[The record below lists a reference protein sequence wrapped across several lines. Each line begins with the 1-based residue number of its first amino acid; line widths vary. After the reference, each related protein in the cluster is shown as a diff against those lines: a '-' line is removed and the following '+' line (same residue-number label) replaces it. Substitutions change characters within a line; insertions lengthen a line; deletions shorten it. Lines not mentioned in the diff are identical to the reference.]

1 MTLLYDESIL
11 RKLIEK
17 PTPSDRKD
25 EVLITYLEV
34 IMGKNLKQFFTISFY
49 LLLVLSSTLPV
60 VSSGQPAPT
69 SRNTLIIGTKEAPPF
84 VIRNEDGT
92 YSGISIDLW
101 DRLAKDLNLKY
112 RLTERDLEGLLRG
125 LRDRSLDAAVGA
137 LTITAERA
145 EDIDFTHPFHT
156 AGLGVA
162 VYKKG
167 KKSWHGIINR
177 ILSSQF
183 IGIVALLSFILFLMA
198 VLVWFFER
206 RRNVDQFG
214 GGILKGIG
222 SGFWWSAVTMTT
234 VGYGDKAPRTF
245 WGRFV
250 ALIWMF
256 AAIIMVSSFTAT
268 IASILTVSQIE
279 ASIKTPEDLAM
290 QRVGTVANSTS
301 EEYLIKNRL
310 HYRVYESP
318 EQGLQAILDGE
329 VDAMVYDVPILKYLV
344 NKQMKKGLE
353 VLPFTFE
360 RQDYGIGLQADSPL
374 RKSINLTLLQI
385 IQEPSWQDILN
396 QYLNE

>member
-1 MTLLYDESIL
+1 MDKRFRLVFI
-11 RKLIEK
+11 
-17 PTPSDRKD
+17 
-25 EVLITYLEV
+25 
-34 IMGKNLKQFFTISFY
+34 FSFY
-49 LLLVLSSTLPV
+49 PVLALSLVLPV
-60 VSSGQPAPT
+60 NSSGQSTPV
-69 SRNTLIIGTKEAPPF
+69 SQRTLMIGTKEAPPF
-84 VIRNEDGT
+84 VIKNEDGT

-101 DRLAKDLNLKY
+101 NRLARELNLEY
-112 RLTERDLEGLLRG
+112 QLTEFDLEGLLRG
-125 LRDRSLDAAVGA
+125 LEDQSLDAVVAA

-145 EDIDFTHPFHT
+145 EYVDFTHPFYT
-156 AGLGVA
+156 TGLGIA
-162 VYKKG
+162 MSPTG
-167 KKSWHGIINR
+167 KRSWQGVINR
-177 ILSSQF
+177 ILSSRF
-183 IGIVALLSFILFLMA
+183 LGVVSLLSFILLLVA
-198 VLVWFFER
+198 ILVWFLER
-206 RRNVDQFG
+206 KRNTAQFG

-234 VGYGDKAPRTF
+234 VGYGDKAPKTF

-279 ASIKTPEDLAM
+279 ASIKTLEDLAT
-290 QRVGTVANSTS
+290 QRIGTVANSTS

-310 HYRVYESP
+310 NHRLYEST
-318 EQGLQAILDGE
+318 EQGLQAILEGE
-329 VDAMVYDVPILKYLV
+329 IDAVVYDAPILKYLV

-353 VLPFTFE
+353 VLPFIFE
-360 RQDYGIGLQADSPL
+360 RQDYGIGLKADSPL